1 MFALMP
7 TSGVQRARTRGRRHR
22 VERRTSRRPIGDQ
35 PGPPARYDLRMGQ
48 DGRWEGFATYLQEA
62 IDDAGFATPTQFARR
77 VNTDP
82 SVVLRWLNGS
92 ARPTIRLLE
101 RVAPVLGV
109 DINTMVAAAY
119 PEASTA
125 PPAKVAPRRGCAPP
139 SRRNWTRCWRRRRPS
154 TTASG
159 SGSSSSSRPG
169 SAPSGRRCAAAGLAR
184 VRTIGLEV
192 EYEHPVTTPG
202 TDR

>member
-1 MFALMP
+1 
-7 TSGVQRARTRGRRHR
+7 
-22 VERRTSRRPIGDQ
+22 
-35 PGPPARYDLRMGQ
+35 MGQ

-125 PPAKVAPRRGCAPP
+125 PPAKVAPRRAVHPLAAELDQMLAPTSP
-139 SRRNWTRCWRRRRPS
+139 LDDGERQRVIVVVEAGVGPFRPKMRRRR
-154 TTASG
+154 
-159 SGSSSSSRPG
+159 
-169 SAPSGRRCAAAGLAR
+169 AG
-184 VRTIGLEV
+184 
-192 EYEHPVTTPG
+192 
-202 TDR
+202 